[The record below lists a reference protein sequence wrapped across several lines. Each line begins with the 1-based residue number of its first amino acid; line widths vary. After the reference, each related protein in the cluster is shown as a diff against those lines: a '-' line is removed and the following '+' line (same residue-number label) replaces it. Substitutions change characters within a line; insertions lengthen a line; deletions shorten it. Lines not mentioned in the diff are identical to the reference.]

1 MGGEIFPFLVY
12 GWGIEWVEGIFV
24 IVLLRNFLELF
35 FLMSYRS
42 GCLLVSLLVIVFI
55 VFRLLSLQSGRV
67 RVTCFNLIN
76 NQVGFMLDPFT

>member
-35 FLMSYRS
+35 FLMTEWEF
-42 GCLLVSLLVIVFI
+42 LF
-55 VFRLLSLQSGRV
+55 
-67 RVTCFNLIN
+67 
-76 NQVGFMLDPFT
+76 